1 MKKLEEKGK
10 EKDKGTPDE
19 HNGETKKKIT
29 FEKNMLPKI
38 GRLIKKVMKTSKLN
52 KMKNK
57 EVNKLV
63 KE

>member
-1 MKKLEEKGK
+1 MKKLEEG
-10 EKDKGTPDE
+10 DKGNPDE

-29 FEKNMLPKI
+29 FEKNMLPMI

-57 EVNKLV
+57 EVNKFV
-63 KE
+63 KT